1 MVEYIRLNGRFLT
14 LDPSRGGCRV
24 ADVGP
29 LQGKRMAVQI
39 PQPNQPQNQPRV
51 LEKKKKSSDHG
62 PDMRRTSLSLGKRK
76 AQILPQVMRKGLKF
90 LPREVISAKF
100 SSITS
105 RYRHLWV
112 SSRRPHSSQEKVTA
126 TSSKFTLTCH
136 DGDRWN
142 NKEYT
147 SEELQSISPHIYP
160 LTVYHPALPIQRSNH
175 TLAPWCGCLPTG
187 SLITMYN
194 HQEQEAGGW
203 TYISTIGLA

>member
-29 LQGKRMAVQI
+29 LQGKRMAMQI

-51 LEKKKKSSDHG
+51 LGKKKKKSSDHG

-105 RYRHLWV
+105 RYASL
-112 SSRRPHSSQEKVTA
+112 
-126 TSSKFTLTCH
+126 
-136 DGDRWN
+136 
-142 NKEYT
+142 
-147 SEELQSISPHIYP
+147 
-160 LTVYHPALPIQRSNH
+160 
-175 TLAPWCGCLPTG
+175 
-187 SLITMYN
+187 SLIKETPFLPGKG
-194 HQEQEAGGW
+194 HS
-203 TYISTIGLA
+203 YIFKVHTDLP